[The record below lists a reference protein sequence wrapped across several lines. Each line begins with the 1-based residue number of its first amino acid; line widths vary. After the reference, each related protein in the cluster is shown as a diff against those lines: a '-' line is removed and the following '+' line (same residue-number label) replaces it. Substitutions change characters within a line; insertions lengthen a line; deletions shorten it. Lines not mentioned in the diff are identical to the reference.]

1 MAYIGKDEHAPV
13 WLPESLPE
21 EILAESFIELLNTGV
36 DGEDGLGAGRVQL
49 RLYRARLVRTLSV
62 EPANPFPPG
71 PLLTR
76 RVFKINLQR
85 GSRPRA

>member
-1 MAYIGKDEHAPV
+1 MAYIGKEAHDPV

-21 EILAESFIELLNTGV
+21 EILAESFIETFKHRG
-36 DGEDGLGAGRVQL
+36 GWRKRLGAGRAQL
-49 RLYRARLVRTLSV
+49 RLYRARLVRALSA
-62 EPANPFPPG
+62 EPAYPVPPR

-76 RVFKINLQR
+76 RVFNKFQR